1 MSELTKAD
9 FVSDCKVRWCPGCG
23 DFMILNVFQ
32 EMLAAQGK
40 QPKDVAVISGI
51 GCSSRFPYYMGT
63 YGFHTIHG
71 RAPAVAIGVKESN
84 PDLETWVITG
94 DGDAMSIGGNHFYH
108 AIRRNHDLKIL
119 MFNNSIYGLTKGQYA
134 PTSSMGT
141 VTSSSPMG
149 SIDYPINTVATALGA
164 NGAFVARSVDND
176 KKHLHE
182 IMKAAS
188 EFKGTAMVE
197 LYVDCITYQ
206 KGIHNDYT
214 QKSSRKD
221 TLLYL
226 QHGKP
231 LLFGENDEK
240 GIILD
245 GLTPKVVDV
254 SDANRDQILIH
265 NIHDETGVMTG
276 LLAQFNY
283 PDFPVPVGIFRSIL
297 KPSYDQ
303 MLNDQIKQAQEK
315 SGVGTLDELLNEGT
329 TWEIA

>member
-1 MSELTKAD
+1 MAELTKAD
-9 FVSDCKVRWCPGCG
+9 FASDCKVRWCPGCG

-32 EMLAAQGK
+32 DMLASQGK
-40 QPKDVAVISGI
+40 QPHNVAVISGI

-71 RAPAVAIGVKESN
+71 RAPAAAIGVKEAN

-134 PTSSMGT
+134 PTSKMGT
-141 VTSSSPMG
+141 VTGSSPSG

-176 KKHLHE
+176 KKHLAE
-182 IMKAAS
+182 VMRAAS
-188 EFKGTAMVE
+188 EFSGTAMVE

-214 QKSSRKD
+214 SKSVREK

-226 QHGKP
+226 EHGKP
-231 LLFGENDEK
+231 MLFGEDNAK
-240 GIILD
+240 GVILD

-254 SDANRDQILIH
+254 TDANKDQILIH
-265 NIHDETGVMTG
+265 NTHDVTGVISGM
-276 LLAQFNY
+276 LAQFQY
-283 PDFPVPVGIFRSIL
+283 PEFPVPVGVFRSIE
-297 KPSYDQ
+297 KPTYGD
-303 MLNDQIKQAQEK
+303 MLNGQIKDAQDNT
-315 SGVGTLDELLNEGT
+315 GVGTLDELLNEGQ
-329 TWEIA
+329 TWEIK